1 MSSRGPRPGDWP
13 EGFLDCPVLRLQVPP
28 EATSILS
35 FEVTLHPTTVLLPP
49 HWQGTRPLRLDPPTT
64 IPACSRGH
72 LSRQHP
78 ETRVLLT
85 PLQPRPLRLT
95 HQPGQAS
102 RTDRNHSTPALS
114 PPLPLVRGSG
124 RRCSLGPGAP
134 TCRPPAARAT
144 FPPWPKPRPRW
155 PSVSCRRPEP
165 PRHEPAGLSAT
176 VLPWP
181 PEASCGRPGRTHG
194 SSRALVP
201 SPHTGALCEQRAR
214 AGATLITLCQAW
226 VPEARG
232 RLLASGPLRPLPAA
246 SCRF

>member
-49 HWQGTRPLRLDPPTT
+49 HWQGTRPLRLDPTTT
-64 IPACSRGH
+64 ISACSRGH
-72 LSRQHP
+72 LSRRHP

-85 PLQPRPLRLT
+85 PLRPRPLRLT
-95 HQPGQAS
+95 RQPGRAS

-165 PRHEPAGLSAT
+165 PGMSLQGSAPRSCPGPQRPPVAYRGGHTAAPGHWSPAHTREPSVSSARGQE
-176 VLPWP
+176 P
-181 PEASCGRPGRTHG
+181 
-194 SSRALVP
+194 P
-201 SPHTGALCEQRAR
+201 SPHSARRGSPRLGAACWPQ
-214 AGATLITLCQAW
+214 
-226 VPEARG
+226 
-232 RLLASGPLRPLPAA
+232 GP
-246 SCRF
+246 

>member
-35 FEVTLHPTTVLLPP
+35 FEVILHPTTVLLPP

-64 IPACSRGH
+64 ISACSRGH

-85 PLQPRPLRLT
+85 PLWPRPLRLT
-95 HQPGQAS
+95 RQPGRAS

-165 PRHEPAGLSAT
+165 PGMSLQGSAPRSCPGP
-176 VLPWP
+176 LRP
-181 PEASCGRPGRTHG
+181 PVADRGGHTA
-194 SSRALVP
+194 ALVP

-214 AGATLITLCQAW
+214 AGATLTPLCQAW

-246 SCRF
+246 GCRF